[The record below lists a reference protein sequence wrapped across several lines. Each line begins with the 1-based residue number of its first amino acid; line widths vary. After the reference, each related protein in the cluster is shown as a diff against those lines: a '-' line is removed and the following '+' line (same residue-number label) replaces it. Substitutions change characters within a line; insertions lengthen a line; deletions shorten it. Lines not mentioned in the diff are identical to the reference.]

1 MIYTGFTVRKCVTV
15 TLLGVQLNR
24 GTSCHLIL
32 GCVDHTCVTY
42 LVEKHMYF
50 IHMDQNPMN
59 ENPNATT
66 WCIHTLA
73 KTVRIVINPF
83 FEAKMRSALEL
94 STSDVM
100 ISVHRDFI

>member
-1 MIYTGFTVRKCVTV
+1 
-15 TLLGVQLNR
+15 
-24 GTSCHLIL
+24 
-32 GCVDHTCVTY
+32 
-42 LVEKHMYF
+42 
-50 IHMDQNPMN
+50 MDQNPMN

-83 FEAKMRSALEL
+83 FGAKMRSTLEL

-100 ISVHRDFI
+100 ISVHSDFI

>member
-1 MIYTGFTVRKCVTV
+1 MIYIAFTARKCVTV
-15 TLLGVQLNR
+15 TLLSVTLDR
-24 GTSCHLIL
+24 GTRAHLTL
-32 GCVDHTCVTY
+32 GCVDHRCVTH

-50 IHMDQNPMN
+50 IHMDHNPMN

-100 ISVHRDFI
+100 ISVHRDSI

>member
-1 MIYTGFTVRKCVTV
+1 MIYIGFTARKCVTV
-15 TLLGVQLNR
+15 TLLRVPLNR
-24 GTSCHLIL
+24 GTRSHLIL
-32 GCVDHTCVTY
+32 GCVDHTCATH

-83 FEAKMRSALEL
+83 FEAKMRSTLEL

-100 ISVHRDFI
+100 TSVHRDFI